1 MTSSIAMQSGKKS
14 SGGSGGRVSRQREAG
29 EVTRRETRRRLLAAA
44 RAEFAERGYVA
55 ATVARIAER
64 AGLSLQTLYS
74 AWGSKRALLRAVMET
89 AVTGRDEPD
98 STVEAGQVPPP
109 FAVDPTAAAADDP
122 RSVIGQL
129 AHQFRLLAERASVGW
144 QNYRDAA
151 AVNPDVAAD
160 WQQLMDIRRANI
172 ATLVARL
179 PPASFRD
186 GLTPAAAADTIWVI
200 ASPDSH
206 DMLVRHGGYSYDE
219 YEHWV
224 RTTVEAA
231 LLAPRPAG
239 RRRDRYESLS

>member
-1 MTSSIAMQSGKKS
+1 MRSAEKISGE
-14 SGGSGGRVSRQREAG
+14 SGRRVSRQREAG
-29 EVTRRETRRRLLAAA
+29 EVTRRETRRRLLAAG

-64 AGLSLQTLYS
+64 AGVSLQTLYS

-89 AVTGRDEPD
+89 AVAGTDEPD
-98 STVEAGQVPPP
+98 GSVTAGQVLAP
-109 FAVDPTAAAADDP
+109 FAAIATADDP
-122 RSVIGQL
+122 ASVVGHL
-129 AHQFRLLAERASVGW
+129 AHQFRLLAERAAVGW

-151 AVNPDVAAD
+151 AVDPDIASD
-160 WQQLMDIRRANI
+160 WQQLMDIRRASI
-172 ATLVARL
+172 AALVARL
-179 PPASFRD
+179 PPAWLRD

-219 YEHWV
+219 FERWI

-231 LLAPRPAG
+231 LLAPRRPA
-239 RRRDRYESLS
+239 R